1 MNMVVVQDCLDAK
14 VLAEE
19 LLTLESQFRTS
30 TRVLAEYGNTMFVVL
45 VQDSLDAKV
54 LAEELLALESQFRTS
69 TMNPMGG
76 TKMSGDWTVT
86 IDGGSG
92 RWGLLHTCTWLFN
105 HSVKLVLSPY
115 GGSGGVRYVKP

>member
-1 MNMVVVQDCLDAK
+1 VFRGAACRGAACTRVSVQEFHLAIYGKIMIVVVVQD
-14 VLAEE
+14 
-19 LLTLESQFRTS
+19 
-30 TRVLAEYGNTMFVVL
+30 G
-45 VQDSLDAKV
+45 LDAKV

-92 RWGLLHTCTWLFN
+92 RWILLHTCTWLFN
-105 HSVKLVLSPY
+105 HFIKLVLSPMSFC
-115 GGSGGVRYVKP
+115 GGRCIEP

>member
-1 MNMVVVQDCLDAK
+1 VTSTMVLAEHGNTMIVVVVQD
-14 VLAEE
+14 
-19 LLTLESQFRTS
+19 
-30 TRVLAEYGNTMFVVL
+30 G
-45 VQDSLDAKV
+45 LDAKV

-92 RWGLLHTCTWLFN
+92 RWILLHTCTWLFN
-105 HSVKLVLSPY
+105 HFIKLVLSPMSFC
-115 GGSGGVRYVKP
+115 GGRCIEP

>member
-1 MNMVVVQDCLDAK
+1 M
-14 VLAEE
+14 
-19 LLTLESQFRTS
+19 
-30 TRVLAEYGNTMFVVL
+30 VL
-45 VQDSLDAKV
+45 VQDGLDAKV

-92 RWGLLHTCTWLFN
+92 RWGPSSHLYLAIQSFYQTH
-105 HSVKLVLSPY
+105 
-115 GGSGGVRYVKP
+115 VRP

>member
-1 MNMVVVQDCLDAK
+1 MVLADCGNMMIVALVPDGLDPN

-19 LLTLESQFRTS
+19 LLTLQPQCRTS
-30 TRVLAEYGNTMFVVL
+30 TMVLAEHGNIMIVVV
-45 VQDSLDAKV
+45 VQDGLDAKV

-92 RWGLLHTCTWLFN
+92 RWGLLHTCT
-105 HSVKLVLSPY
+105 
-115 GGSGGVRYVKP
+115 

>member
-1 MNMVVVQDCLDAK
+1 MFRGAACRGTACTRVSVQEFHLAIYGKIMIVVVVQD
-14 VLAEE
+14 
-19 LLTLESQFRTS
+19 
-30 TRVLAEYGNTMFVVL
+30 G
-45 VQDSLDAKV
+45 LDAKV

-92 RWGLLHTCTWLFN
+92 GWILLHTCTWLFN
-105 HSVKLVLSPY
+105 HFIKLVLSPMSFC
-115 GGSGGVRYVKP
+115 GGRCIEP